1 MVSTE
6 GYIKIIESSPLPSL
20 LLKPDAPQYTII
32 TPNNA
37 YLQLTNNH
45 LTDLEG
51 KGIFEA
57 FVDGREANKTNDI
70 KHLSASLEKVIET
83 RQPDKMPVQP
93 CYLPVKEQGRLNE
106 RFYAIENIPMVDG
119 YGNIVAII
127 HTLTDVTH
135 KMLLSATQ
143 QPFLLHQL
151 EEKNTILASIGD
163 AFFAVDKTWVVTYWN
178 KQAEKTFSTPQHKII
193 GKNLWHFFAISPEA
207 GIVQKLQEAK
217 ATNQPVHFEGNF
229 DTLSAHQY
237 YSISAY
243 PSDTG
248 ISVFCRKFTQTTDG
262 PINGCLPAIQTPLLT
277 CVIDSSEDAIISKTL
292 NGVINSWN
300 HAAEKIF
307 GYPKTEAIGKHISLI
322 IPSNLGNEELQIANK
337 IKRGEPVKHYET
349 QRLKKDGSV
358 VDVSLTVS
366 PIMDTDGNMI
376 AVSTIIRDLSHS
388 KNQLQQM
395 VKVQNNLQSL
405 INNTADMIWSVSN
418 DLKIIM
424 ANKAY
429 NSTFYSPANELTV
442 EDDDAIPSSLDEETR
457 ARWLEYYKRAIAGEN
472 FEVEEFI
479 MQPLTGTLCCYLIS
493 YSPIINTQG
502 QITGFTCFSKNITDL
517 KNVHAKLIELN
528 KEILKKSEKL
538 AISNTDL
545 EQFAYIA
552 SHDLQEPL
560 RMVASFLNQLEK
572 KYGDVLDE
580 KGKQYINFAVDGAK
594 RMRQIILDLL
604 EFSRVGKGNA
614 EREDIDIHEV
624 INQIKIFFKKTIEE
638 KKAVINVAP
647 LPVIY
652 NYKAPLR
659 QVFQNLISNALH
671 YCAKDT
677 PPNITIACRQ
687 LGQHWEFSVADKG
700 IGISKEFFDKIFLIF
715 QRLHNKEE
723 YSGTGLGLAVTKKTI
738 EHLGGQIWVEST
750 EGKGSTFYF
759 TIPK

>member
-1 MVSTE
+1 
-6 GYIKIIESSPLPSL
+6 
-20 LLKPDAPQYTII
+20 
-32 TPNNA
+32 
-37 YLQLTNNH
+37 
-45 LTDLEG
+45 
-51 KGIFEA
+51 
-57 FVDGREANKTNDI
+57 
-70 KHLSASLEKVIET
+70 
-83 RQPDKMPVQP
+83 
-93 CYLPVKEQGRLNE
+93 
-106 RFYAIENIPMVDG
+106 
-119 YGNIVAII
+119 
-127 HTLTDVTH
+127 
-135 KMLLSATQ
+135 
-143 QPFLLHQL
+143 
-151 EEKNTILASIGD
+151 
-163 AFFAVDKTWVVTYWN
+163 
-178 KQAEKTFSTPQHKII
+178 
-193 GKNLWHFFAISPEA
+193 
-207 GIVQKLQEAK
+207 
-217 ATNQPVHFEGNF
+217 
-229 DTLSAHQY
+229 
-237 YSISAY
+237 
-243 PSDTG
+243 
-248 ISVFCRKFTQTTDG
+248 
-262 PINGCLPAIQTPLLT
+262 
-277 CVIDSSEDAIISKTL
+277 
-292 NGVINSWN
+292 
-300 HAAEKIF
+300 
-307 GYPKTEAIGKHISLI
+307 
-322 IPSNLGNEELQIANK
+322 
-337 IKRGEPVKHYET
+337 
-349 QRLKKDGSV
+349 
-358 VDVSLTVS
+358 
-366 PIMDTDGNMI
+366 
-376 AVSTIIRDLSHS
+376 
-388 KNQLQQM
+388 
-395 VKVQNNLQSL
+395 
-405 INNTADMIWSVSN
+405 
-418 DLKIIM
+418 
-424 ANKAY
+424 
-429 NSTFYSPANELTV
+429 
-442 EDDDAIPSSLDEETR
+442 LDEETR